1 MNNQYYYKIL
11 GITQDAS
18 DEEIDKA
25 FKRMLKVYHPDN
37 GVKNDEMMKDILEA
51 YQVLSDPG
59 NGVVAWDFRKYDQIQ
74 ALSGPSEAAGKKGGL
89 RAYGLLLRLI
99 LRLK

>member
-37 GVKNDEMMKDILEA
+37 GVKMMK
-51 YQVLSDPG
+51 
-59 NGVVAWDFRKYDQIQ
+59 
-74 ALSGPSEAAGKKGGL
+74 
-89 RAYGLLLRLI
+89 
-99 LRLK
+99 